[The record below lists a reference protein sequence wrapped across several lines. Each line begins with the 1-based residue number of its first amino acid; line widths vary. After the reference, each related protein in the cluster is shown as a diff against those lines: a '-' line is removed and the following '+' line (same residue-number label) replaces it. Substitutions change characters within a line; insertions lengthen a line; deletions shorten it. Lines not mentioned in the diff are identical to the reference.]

1 MTDMIASSAFVNG
14 VRFDVSAAD
23 RRIDGNGDCNNS
35 RLRILISE
43 SDIQPAG

>member
-1 MTDMIASSAFVNG
+1 MNG

-23 RRIDGNGDCNNS
+23 RRIDGDGNGNGNNS

-43 SDIQPAG
+43 SDI